1 MNKSKT
7 SDKQGL
13 LAITTF
19 VVLALLI
26 MVQISWIFRA
36 ARLEEQNFNHRVSMA
51 LKAARDEI
59 GVRAPQCNDMSD
71 FLCGRKCPELVHQS
85 KNAEVD
91 SIIRANLS
99 IYNIALPYTFE
110 ITDSLLHQS
119 TGRFF
124 NPTCYRQN
132 LNGLI
137 DQNGIQIRL
146 QFPTRNQY
154 LIGQLYSQLG
164 LSILFILFVMLSFLI
179 TWRLFRREKELMLH
193 TTDFI
198 NNMVHEFQTPIA
210 NSRFA
215 ANLLKKKKPGDSAQ
229 KTEEY
234 TEVILNET
242 LRLQGHVEAILKV
255 ASNSDNQD
263 STEKVAM
270 HPLIEHVIST
280 FHFRLEHAQATLTF
294 DAQASKDQIVAE
306 WGPVTLILSN
316 LIDNA
321 LKYVNQKPKIHI
333 TTQNKENH
341 LLVSVQDNGIGIRK
355 EDQPR
360 IFDKFF
366 RVSTGNVHDVK
377 GFGLGLTYVKKVA
390 EQFGGDVTVQ
400 STLNKGCIFTLTFP
414 LIDSHVNTE
423 NNLNH
428 RG

>member
-1 MNKSKT
+1 MKKGKT

-26 MVQISWIFRA
+26 LVQISWIFRA

-59 GVRAPQCNDMSD
+59 GVRAPKCNDMSD
-71 FLCGRKCPELVHQS
+71 FLCGRECPKHIHQS

-91 SIIRANLS
+91 SIIRANLA

-210 NSRFA
+210 NIRFA
-215 ANLLKKKKPGDSAQ
+215 ANLLKKKKPGENPQ

-255 ASNSDNQD
+255 ASNSDNTD
-263 STEKVAM
+263 NTEKIDM
-270 HPLIEHVIST
+270 HHLIEHVIST
-280 FHFRLEHAQATLTF
+280 FHFRLEHAQGTLTF
-294 DAQASKDQIVAE
+294 DAKASKHVIVAE
-306 WGPVTLILSN
+306 WGPLTLILSN

-321 LKYVNQKPKIHI
+321 LKYVHQKPKIHI
-333 TTQNKENH
+333 TTQNKEHH
-341 LLVSVQDNGIGIRK
+341 LLVSVQDNGIGIRR

-377 GFGLGLTYVKKVA
+377 GFGLGLTYVKKVT
-390 EQFGGDVTVQ
+390 EQFGGYVTVQ
-400 STLNKGCIFTLTFP
+400 STAHKGSIFVLTFP
-414 LIDSHVNTE
+414 LIESYVNTE
-423 NNLNH
+423 NNSNH
-428 RG
+428 

>member
-1 MNKSKT
+1 MKKGKPT
-7 SDKQGL
+7 DKQGI

-19 VVLALLI
+19 VVLALLM

-59 GVRAPQCNDMSD
+59 GVRAPKCTDMSD
-71 FLCGRKCPELVHQS
+71 FLCGRQCPEHVNQS
-85 KNAEVD
+85 KHAEVD

-99 IYNIALPYTFE
+99 MYNIALPYTFE

-119 TGRFF
+119 RGRFF
-124 NPTCYRQN
+124 NPTCYQQN

-137 DQNGIQIRL
+137 DQNGIQIRVL
-146 QFPTRNQY
+146 FPTRNQY

-179 TWRLFRREKELMLH
+179 TWRLFRREKDLMLH

-210 NSRFA
+210 NIRFA
-215 ANLLKKKKPGDSAQ
+215 ANLLKKKKTGDSPQ

-255 ASNSDNQD
+255 ASHSDNQD
-263 STEKVAM
+263 STEKIDM
-270 HPLIEHVIST
+270 HQMIEHVIST
-280 FHFRLEHAQATLTF
+280 FHFRLEHAQAAISL
-294 DAQASKDQIVAE
+294 DARASKHEINAE
-306 WGPVTLILSN
+306 WGPLTLIISN

-321 LKYVNQKPKIHI
+321 LKYVSHQPQIHI
-333 TTQNKENH
+333 STQNKEN
-341 LLVSVQDNGIGIRK
+341 LLVVSVQDNGIGIRK
-355 EDQPR
+355 EDQSR

-377 GFGLGLTYVKKVA
+377 GFGLGLTYVKKVV
-390 EQFGGDVTVQ
+390 EQFGGHVTVQ
-400 STLNKGCIFTLTFP
+400 STPGKGSIFTLTFP

-423 NNLNH
+423 NNSH
-428 RG
+428 H

>member
-1 MNKSKT
+1 MRKSKT
-7 SDKQGL
+7 SDQQGI

-59 GVRAPQCNDMSD
+59 GVRAPKCNDMSD
-71 FLCGRKCPELVHQS
+71 FLCGRECSENVHQT
-85 KNAEVD
+85 KYAEVD
-91 SIIRANLS
+91 SIIQANLS
-99 IYNIALPYTFE
+99 MYNIALPYTFE

-124 NPTCYRQN
+124 NPTCYQQN

-146 QFPTRNQY
+146 LFPTRNQY

-210 NSRFA
+210 NIRFA
-215 ANLLKKKKPGDSAQ
+215 ANLLKKRKPGDNAQ

-255 ASNSDNQD
+255 ASGSGNSEN
-263 STEKVAM
+263 TEKIDLHA
-270 HPLIEHVIST
+270 LINQVIAT
-280 FHFRLEHAQATLTF
+280 FHFRLEHAQATITF
-294 DAQASKDQIVAE
+294 DAQASKHHIVAE
-306 WGPVTLILSN
+306 WGPLTLLLSN

-321 LKYVNQKPKIHI
+321 LKYIHQKPIIHI
-333 TTQNKENH
+333 VTQNKEGH
-341 LLVSVQDNGIGIRK
+341 LLVSVKDNGIGIRK

-366 RVSTGNVHDVK
+366 RVSTGNVHNVK
-377 GFGLGLTYVKKVA
+377 GFGLGLTYVKKVT
-390 EQFGGDVTVQ
+390 EQFGGYVTVQ
-400 STLNKGCIFTLTFP
+400 SAPDKGSIFTLTFP

-423 NNLNH
+423 NNPDH
-428 RG
+428 